1 MLWVTGRIKLN
12 SRGQHLKAASQGIF
26 LSFFS
31 NILEIFQSQSLDH
44 GMTGKAPS
52 KYHKGFGV
60 FTFQTLESLP
70 ARSKLLI
77 SAENLAVPGGF

>member
-1 MLWVTGRIKLN
+1 
-12 SRGQHLKAASQGIF
+12 
-26 LSFFS
+26 
-31 NILEIFQSQSLDH
+31 
-44 GMTGKAPS
+44 MTGKAPS

-60 FTFQTLESLP
+60 STFQTLESLP